1 MKLRVIT
8 SYEMLKACAER
19 LEPHLKACG
28 IDLLA
33 QSSAMSRDMMTEA
46 FREQKRPTV
55 LLGTQSFWEGVD
67 VIGDALSC
75 VVIAR
80 LPFDTV
86 GDPLFKARCE
96 QLENAGRSSFAE
108 LAVPQAVIKFRQG
121 FGRLIRSRTDKGMVV
136 IADTRILRKNYGTF
150 FANALPVGV
159 EAFNSRQALTT
170 RFQKLLNP

>member
-1 MKLRVIT
+1 
-8 SYEMLKACAER
+8 MLKACAER